1 MASHYKDFGIPFL
14 RSQNILPYRISVDNL
29 VYIDNEFHHHLS
41 KSKLSSG
48 DLAIVRTGYPGTAA
62 VIPKNFPECNC
73 SDLVIVR
80 PGRLVNANYL
90 CAVFNS
96 VYGKDLVGGRLVG
109 AAQQHFN
116 IGEAKELKL
125 NLPPLP
131 IQRKIAAVL
140 SAYDDLIENN
150 NRRIAL
156 LEKMGEEL
164 YREWFVRLRFPGHES
179 TKIVKGVP
187 EGWTAE
193 RFDAVIQTN
202 PSTPI
207 RKGELADRI
216 EMEDVQTGKK
226 FAFGKAGQQ
235 IYSGGARF
243 RKGDTIFARIT
254 PCLQNGK
261 IAKVNDS
268 IDIAFGSTEFFVFR
282 AIDRVSTSNFVY
294 YLSNSNF
301 VRDTAIASMT
311 GASGRQRA
319 DVASVEN
326 IIILRP
332 PFALLEKFESM
343 LSPIDRHIQR
353 MLRANQNAS
362 ESRDRLLTRLMSGKI
377 DLEALDIAFPPS
389 MQEAA

>member
-1 MASHYKDFGIPFL
+1 MKPG
-14 RSQNILPYRISVDNL
+14 
-29 VYIDNEFHHHLS
+29 
-41 KSKLSSG
+41 KL
-48 DLAIVRTGYPGTAA
+48 
-62 VIPKNFPECNC
+62 
-73 SDLVIVR
+73 SDLVVLQRGFDITKAQQTSGSIPIISSSGPSSFHNQAKCQG
-80 PGRLVNANYL
+80 PGVITGRKGTLGK
-90 CAVFNS
+90 VFYS
-96 VYGKDLVGGRLVG
+96 EGSYWPHDTTLWGKDFKGNHPKYVYFFLKLLKLETYDVG
-109 AAQQHFN
+109 ASNPTLNRNHLHKIDIN
-116 IGEAKELKL
+116 IPAP
-125 NLPPLP
+125 NV
-131 IQRKIAAVL
+131 QRKIAAVL
-140 SAYDDLIENN
+140 SAYDDLIDNN

-179 TKIVKGVP
+179 TTIVKGVP

-207 RKGELADRI
+207 RKGEHADRI

-226 FAFGKAGQQ
+226 FAFGKAGKQ

-243 RKGDTIFARIT
+243 ERGDTIFARIT

-261 IAKVNDS
+261 IAKVNDL
-268 IDIAFGSTEFFVFR
+268 IDVAFGSTEFFVFR

-319 DVASVEN
+319 DVASVED

-332 PFALLEKFESM
+332 PFALLEKFESI

-353 MLRANQNAS
+353 MVQANQNAS

-377 DLEALDIAFPPS
+377 DLESLDIAFPPS